1 LDFREVFTP
10 LLVIDDSVGEK
21 SIAFQIAFGY
31 LFPLLESSQ
40 TMALSD
46 QEWKDAYEFAQLK
59 AKFFGAKNELVED
72 MAATAMEKLVKQ
84 DPKPDNIEAWL
95 TTVVKHQM
103 IDLGKKVKNRG
114 GTSIKYED
122 MNLLVSEVS
131 ALIQR
136 SHGSVIVNEM
146 ANQEK
151 VKKILED
158 LEPRDQELLMLHFA
172 GKESKEIA
180 LEMGYASAKV
190 VATRIG
196 QLIKKLQEL
205 NPIDI

>member
-1 LDFREVFTP
+1 MP
-10 LLVIDDSVGEK
+10 
-21 SIAFQIAFGY
+21 
-31 LFPLLESSQ
+31 
-40 TMALSD
+40 LSD
-46 QEWKDAYEFAQLK
+46 QEWKHAYEFAQLK

-95 TTVVKHQM
+95 TTVVRNQM
-103 IDLGKKVKNRG
+103 IDLGKRVKTRG
-114 GTSIKYED
+114 GSSIKYED

-131 ALIQR
+131 ALIQK
-136 SHGSVIVNEM
+136 SHGSVIVDKIANE
-146 ANQEK
+146 EK
-151 VKKILED
+151 VRKILEN
-158 LEPRDQELLMLHFA
+158 LEQRDQDLLSLHFA

-180 LEMGYASAKV
+180 QEMGYASAKV

-196 QLIKKLQEL
+196 QLIKKLKEL

>member
-1 LDFREVFTP
+1 M
-10 LLVIDDSVGEK
+10 GEK
-21 SIAFQIAFGY
+21 SIAFQIAFSY
-31 LFPLLESSQ
+31 LFPPLESSQ
-40 TMALSD
+40 TMALTD

-95 TTVVKHQM
+95 TTVVRNQM

-136 SHGSVIVNEM
+136 SHGSVIVNEI

-158 LEPRDQELLMLHFA
+158 LEPRDQELLMMHFA

-180 LEMGYASAKV
+180 QEMGYASAKV

>member
-1 LDFREVFTP
+1 M
-10 LLVIDDSVGEK
+10 GEK

-31 LFPLLESSQ
+31 LFPPLESSQ
-40 TMALSD
+40 NMALSD

-95 TTVVKHQM
+95 TTVVRNQM
-103 IDLGKKVKNRG
+103 IDLGKKVKNHG
-114 GTSIKYED
+114 GSSIKYED
-122 MNLLVSEVS
+122 MNMLVSEVS

-158 LEPRDQELLMLHFA
+158 LEPRDQELLMMHFA

-180 LEMGYASAKV
+180 QEMGYASAKV

>member
-1 LDFREVFTP
+1 
-10 LLVIDDSVGEK
+10 
-21 SIAFQIAFGY
+21 
-31 LFPLLESSQ
+31 
-40 TMALSD
+40 MALSD

>member
-1 LDFREVFTP
+1 
-10 LLVIDDSVGEK
+10 
-21 SIAFQIAFGY
+21 
-31 LFPLLESSQ
+31 
-40 TMALSD
+40 MALSD
-46 QEWKDAYEFAQLK
+46 QEWKHAYEFAQLK

-84 DPKPDNIEAWL
+84 EPKPDNIEAWL
-95 TTVVKHQM
+95 TTVVRNQM

-114 GTSIKYED
+114 GSSIKYED
-122 MNLLVSEVS
+122 MNMLVTEVS

-136 SHGSVIVNEM
+136 SHGSVIVNEI

-158 LEPRDQELLMLHFA
+158 LEPRDQELLMMHFA

-180 LEMGYASAKV
+180 QEMEYASAKV
-190 VATRIG
+190 VATRIA
-196 QLIKKLQEL
+196 QLIKKLQKL
-205 NPIDI
+205 NPIDF